1 MSNVWERMKAA
12 WIVDR
17 RRKVGG
23 HVGKGR
29 TQRSYG
35 SGLTGT
41 VERVCPGGRHA
52 WLNTV
57 HGLRRKP
64 YEG

>member
-1 MSNVWERMKAA
+1 MSKGLDTFTELKWLA
-12 WIVDR
+12 
-17 RRKVGG
+17 KVGG

-29 TQRSYG
+29 TKRSYG

-52 WLNTV
+52 WLNTSV
-57 HGLRRKP
+57 GLRRKP
-64 YEG
+64 DEG